1 MLTTDT
7 HQKCS
12 LDSQLFVDSRV
23 ERPPDIAVIAANFRF
38 SLPTENAQRIVSG
51 CLFRRSV
58 APHIYRKHLL
68 NRQGP
73 KLFCSPVVCT
83 RGEGHISLQPV
94 VMVVVCYLCEMEK
107 KKGIRNACHK
117 PFFVVLDPQTAHSSA
132 RCRPPCAKV
141 FQVDRNAMHLKI
153 FGASGCCSLSTTA
166 VIMYVW
172 FV

>member
-23 ERPPDIAVIAANFRF
+23 EQPPDIAVIAANFRF

-58 APHIYRKHLL
+58 APHISRKHRL

-94 VMVVVCYLCEMEK
+94 VMVVVDGVVVCYLCEMGK
-107 KKGIRNACHK
+107 KKEY
-117 PFFVVLDPQTAHSSA
+117 V
-132 RCRPPCAKV
+132 
-141 FQVDRNAMHLKI
+141 MHATNHFL
-153 FGASGCCSLSTTA
+153 
-166 VIMYVW
+166 
-172 FV
+172 